1 MGNKTK
7 VTLNKG
13 GSKEKSMPISKVG
26 IPDLWHITE
35 ALRTNGK
42 VADGPGCADLI
53 LECWHRT
60 HDFKRHIQES

>member
-1 MGNKTK
+1 MANETK

-13 GSKEKSMPISKVG
+13 GSKETTMPISQVN
-26 IPDLWHITE
+26 IPDLWHIAE
-35 ALRTNGK
+35 AIKRNGK

-53 LECWHRT
+53 LRCWNRA